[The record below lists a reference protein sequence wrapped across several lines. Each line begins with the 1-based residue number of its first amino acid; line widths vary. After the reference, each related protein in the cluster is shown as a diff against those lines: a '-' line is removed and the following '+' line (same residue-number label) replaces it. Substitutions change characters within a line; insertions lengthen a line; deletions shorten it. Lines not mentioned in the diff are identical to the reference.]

1 MNNYAGSKIDNAWV
15 QTYSGIRFNLFNPS
29 LDDIRIEDIAH
40 SLSNLARFNGHTA
53 KFYSVA
59 QHSVYCALKAPE
71 RLALAAL
78 LHDATEAYLGDIV
91 SPLKSFL
98 CDYLPFENRL
108 YNLIAKKYLPVCL
121 TVDDYKE
128 ISNIDLRMLAT
139 EKFQLMGYDL
149 EWESLKD
156 ISGYSILIEYMSP
169 NSAEKAFLACF
180 KRFSI

>member
-1 MNNYAGSKIDNAWV
+1 MNRDNVWI
-15 QTYSGIRFNLFNPS
+15 QTFSGIKFNLFNPS
-29 LDDIRIEDIAH
+29 PDDILIEDIAH
-40 SLSNLARFNGHTA
+40 ALSNLARFNGHTA

-71 RLALAAL
+71 RLSLAVL

-91 SPLKSFL
+91 RPLKSFL
-98 CDYLPFENRL
+98 YDYLPFENVL
-108 YNLIAKKYLPVCL
+108 SAVIAKKFLPDSL
-121 TVDDYKE
+121 TVEDYKE

-139 EKFQLMGYDL
+139 EKFQLMGGGL

-169 NSAEKAFLACF
+169 NSAEKAFLNCF

>member
-1 MNNYAGSKIDNAWV
+1 MNKDNAWI
-15 QTYSGIRFNLFNPS
+15 QTYSGKKFNLFTPS
-29 LDDIRIEDIAH
+29 PDDILIEDIAH
-40 SLSNLARFNGHTA
+40 ALSNLARFNGHTN

-78 LHDATEAYLGDIV
+78 LHDATEAYLGDV
-91 SPLKSFL
+91 VRPLKL
-98 CDYLPFENRL
+98 LLYDYLEFEDRINA
-108 YNLIAKKYLPVCL
+108 LIAEKFLLNSL
-121 TVDDYKE
+121 TVEDYRR
-128 ISNIDLRMLAT
+128 INDIDLKMLAT

-169 NSAEKAFLACF
+169 NSAEKAFLNCF

>member
-1 MNNYAGSKIDNAWV
+1 MNRDNVWI
-15 QTYSGIRFNLFNPS
+15 QTFSGIKFNLFNPS
-29 LDDIRIEDIAH
+29 PDDILIEDIAH
-40 SLSNLARFNGHTA
+40 ALSNLARFNGHTA

-71 RLALAAL
+71 RLALAVL
-78 LHDATEAYLGDIV
+78 LHDAAEAYLGDIV
-91 SPLKSFL
+91 SPLKAL
-98 CDYLPFENRL
+98 LDNYVVFENAI
-108 YNLIAKKYLPVCL
+108 YALIAKKYLPTYL
-121 TVDDYKE
+121 TVEDYKE

-139 EKFQLMGYDL
+139 EKFQLMGGGL